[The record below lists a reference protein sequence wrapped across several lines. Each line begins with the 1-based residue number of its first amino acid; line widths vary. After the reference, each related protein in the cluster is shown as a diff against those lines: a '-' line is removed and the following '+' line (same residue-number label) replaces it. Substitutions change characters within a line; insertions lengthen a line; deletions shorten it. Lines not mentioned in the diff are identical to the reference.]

1 MSDLLRFEILYV
13 FFPWV
18 KQSKMFVMSV
28 EECIDVL
35 KLALG
40 ERIAVE
46 VKW

>member
-1 MSDLLRFEILYV
+1 MSDLLRFEILC

-18 KQSKMFVMSV
+18 KHSKMFVMSV